1 MIQVK
6 AMENREEERKLL
18 DAAGVEGRVLSMKDG
33 GQEVGYVI
41 VDLQEG
47 TLLLRKLAAKWYDF
61 TQPPRGEEL
70 FILATLMRAAA
81 SWGEDHGADAIATCF
96 PDFFG
101 FFKARGF
108 TVDEEAIN
116 AAIEAAVNQLNGGN
130 LPLE

>member
-1 MIQVK
+1 
-6 AMENREEERKLL
+6 MENREEERKLL

-47 TLLLRKLAAKWYDF
+47 TLLLRKLAAKGYDF

-70 FILATLMRAAA
+70 FILDTLMRSAA
-81 SWGEDHGADAIATCF
+81 SWGEDHGSDAIATCF